1 MKIASVKFIQPYS
14 MNDLNTKKDSKVS
27 NSGVYDY
34 NNFNTLTGISFG
46 NLVSNSDLIR
56 QGYKVAKV
64 CDNKISN
71 NEDCIIISSADKF
84 LALVNSPS
92 VWNKKIVLSE
102 NIDLQ
107 GAEIRP
113 IGNASKPFKGEF
125 DGNGCK
131 ISNFTI
137 NSPEGRNV
145 GLFSKCENAKIS
157 NIEISDAVI
166 KGRQQ
171 VAGISGYAKNSIFE
185 NCKFSGYLEGEK
197 KVGGLIALGKQNE
210 ISGCST
216 SGTIKVQANS
226 TESDIFGNR
235 PYQFVSTEIAGG
247 LVSADSESEISNSY
261 SNSTIIA
268 DSQSGGLIG
277 YSERSNISNCNYNGV
292 LSGKQKVGGLI
303 GWGLNSKIVSSY
315 ALSSKNN
322 LIGDD
327 TNCSISFSFCDLDDI
342 ISGARVWNPEVW
354 NIDNTR
360 LPRLRFQ
367 AEEMSPEKLFL
378 EDVNTDIQTRNINA
392 KVKDVLEEIPLNILP
407 PKHYPQNDEWLKSIR
422 ECKDEYTLFENFREF
437 VRDRRY
443 ILPTDDVKEEYKE
456 VLLEFVKN
464 PHMNLNGR
472 FDRGYCITCTPLFII
487 TTINEPYILQ
497 EALKR
502 EDIDPTVG
510 SGCRYDKT
518 ILKRAVD
525 NHIDACFYVM
535 LNSPKMRD
543 EIEKHLDSL
552 KSQDLSPLAKLLL
565 ECYPKLPKFNPER
578 GSITFSKHFDA
589 PVELLAELK
598 KMSRLQDVQKN
609 IFINPNYRDSRGN
622 NIANVLTKLDDEK
635 EALGIL
641 LTAEK
646 LGTDLNNWNKNAESP
661 IGNAL
666 YRKMPHLVARL
677 LPKTNSPFVRVNDG
691 IDSMLLFSNLADDN
705 LSVNYMDIARNF
717 GLPVD
722 TSDDLGMTPL
732 MYAIENGN
740 LKSIKYLLSKGADP
754 NFADNSGQTALHHA
768 CINNDI
774 DTINL
779 LLDSYAY
786 PLVRDSIGNT
796 PEAYLDDETRE
807 KLSAKFREKTDMYE
821 ISGLGGG
828 YDGVTHRRNYDDFE
842 NVYGVQNLE
851 HSVAY
856 NENQDKEVMNF
867 YKNIFRKPE
876 LVHSTTEFGD
886 NALTSL
892 AKSKSPYSTACLNA
906 VLEKGGNINLA
917 NGNKETPL
925 ICALNEFICTENLED
940 KINLLR
946 KIKLILESNPDV
958 DLVDENKQS
967 ALHKICESGNL
978 ILFNEILKHN
988 PKINQVDIT
997 GKTAFEYIPPEAN
1010 ASMYYIAK
1018 EYLKNS
1024 KIIKED
1030 K

>member
-1 MKIASVKFIQPYS
+1 MKITSVKFIQPYN
-14 MNDLNTKKDSKVS
+14 M
-27 NSGVYDY
+27 
-34 NNFNTLTGISFG
+34 NNFNTRKDNRVSNPSVKDSNNLSTLSNISFG

-64 CDNKISN
+64 NDNKISN

-84 LALVNSPS
+84 LALANSPN

-102 NIDLQ
+102 NIDLN
-107 GAEIRP
+107 GAEIKP

-137 NSPEGRNV
+137 NSPEGRNI

-157 NIEISDAVI
+157 NIEISDASI

-171 VAGISGYAKNSIFE
+171 VAGISGYAKNSSFE

-197 KVGGLIALGKQNE
+197 KVGGLVALGKQNK
-210 ISGCST
+210 ILGCAT
-216 SGTIKVQANS
+216 NGTIKVQDNS
-226 TESDIFGNR
+226 TETDIFGNR
-235 PYQFVSTEIAGG
+235 TYQFVSTGIAGG
-247 LVSADSESEISNSY
+247 LVSADCESEISNSY

-268 DSQSGGLIG
+268 DNQSGGLIG
-277 YSERSNISNCNYNGV
+277 YSERSNVFDCNYNGI
-292 LSGKQKVGGLI
+292 LSGNQKVGGLI
-303 GWGLNSKIVSSY
+303 GWGLNSKIESSY
-315 ALSSKNN
+315 ALSGKNN
-322 LIGDD
+322 LIGDN
-327 TNCSISFSFCDLDDI
+327 TNCSIFFSSCDLKDI
-342 ISGARVWNPEVW
+342 INRARSWNPNVW

-378 EDVNTDIQTRNINA
+378 EDINTDIQTGRINA
-392 KVKDVLEEIPLNILP
+392 NIDAVVEEVPLNILP
-407 PKHYPQNDEWLKSIR
+407 PKHYSQNDELLKSIR
-422 ECKDEYTLFENFREF
+422 ECKDEYTLFEKFGEF

-443 ILPTDDVKEEYKE
+443 TLSTDEVKEEYKE

-464 PHMNLNGR
+464 PHMNLNRR
-472 FDRGYCITCTPLFII
+472 FDYSYCVTCTPLFII
-487 TTINEPYILQ
+487 TTINEPYVLQ

-502 EDIDPTVG
+502 DDVDPTVG
-510 SGCRYDKT
+510 CGFSYNKT
-518 ILKRAVD
+518 VLNRAVD
-525 NHIDACFYVM
+525 NHIDSCFYVM

-543 EIEKHLDSL
+543 EIEKHLDSI
-552 KSQDLSPLAKLLL
+552 KARDLSPLAKLLL
-565 ECYPKLPKFNPER
+565 ECYPKIPKLNPEK
-578 GSITFSKHFDA
+578 GSITFSKQFEV
-589 PVELLAELK
+589 PPELLAELK

-609 IFINPNYRDSRGN
+609 IFISSNYRDSRGN

-646 LGTDLNNWNKNAESP
+646 LGTDLNNWNNNAESP
-661 IGNAL
+661 MGNAL

-677 LPKTNSPFVRVNDG
+677 LPKTNSPFVRVSDG
-691 IDSMLLFSNLADDN
+691 IDSMLLFSNLEEDN
-705 LSVNYMDIARNF
+705 LSVNYMDIARNL
-717 GLPVD
+717 GLSVD

-740 LKSIKYLLSKGADP
+740 SKSIKYLLSKGANP
-754 NFADNSGQTALHHA
+754 NLADNSGQTALHHA

-774 DTINL
+774 ETINL
-779 LLDSYAY
+779 LLDNYAY

-796 PEAYLDDETRE
+796 PEEYLDEEIRE
-807 KLSAKFREKTDMYE
+807 RLSAKFQEKTDMYE
-821 ISGLGGG
+821 MSGLGGG
-828 YDGVTHRRNYDDFE
+828 YDSVMHRQNYDDFE
-842 NVYGVQNLE
+842 DVYGVENLE
-851 HSVAY
+851 YSIAF
-856 NENQDKEVMNF
+856 NENQDKNVMMF
-867 YKNIFRKPE
+867 YKNIFRNSQ
-876 LVHSTTEFGD
+876 LAHSITAFGD
-886 NALTSL
+886 HALTSL
-892 AKSKSPYSTACLNA
+892 AKSKSPYATSCLNA

-917 NGNKETPL
+917 NYNKETPL
-925 ICALNEFICTENLED
+925 ICALNEFICAENLED

-946 KIKLILESNPDV
+946 NIKLILESNPNV

-1010 ASMYYIAK
+1010 TTMYYIAK

-1030 K
+1030 R